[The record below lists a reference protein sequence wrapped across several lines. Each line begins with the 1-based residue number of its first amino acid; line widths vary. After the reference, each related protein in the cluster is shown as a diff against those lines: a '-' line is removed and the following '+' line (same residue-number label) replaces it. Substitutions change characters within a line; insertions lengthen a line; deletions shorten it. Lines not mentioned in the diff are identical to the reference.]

1 MTANAAFV
9 ALPGRALLAIEG
21 QDRRSFLQGL
31 VSNDVMRVSPGRV
44 VWAALLTPQGK
55 FLHEFFI
62 GEIGETLY
70 LECEAARRGDLKRR
84 LALYK
89 LRAKVALGE
98 VNDLEVFAAWG
109 EGALQA
115 LGLDATPGAA
125 APLAGGLA
133 YVDPRHAEM
142 GARLWLP
149 KGAGL
154 PAGFRE
160 APFEEWDRN
169 RIALGIPD
177 GSRDIEVEKGILLE
191 AGFEELGGVDFG
203 KGCYVGQEL
212 TARTKYRGLLKKRL
226 VPLKVEG
233 PMPPP
238 GTPLAGDA
246 GEIRSGAGDMALAL
260 VRLEALNGPL
270 EAAGARLTPQKPAW
284 ARF

>member
-1 MTANAAFV
+1 AYVGSRDAEFRPRFPVCERRDAPGFPLSRSCGRPAVTANAAFV

-109 EGALQA
+109 EGALQP

-125 APLAGGLA
+125 APLAGGRAWLH
-133 YVDPRHAEM
+133 PRHAAM
-142 GARLWLP
+142 GA
-149 KGAGL
+149 
-154 PAGFRE
+154 
-160 APFEEWDRN
+160 
-169 RIALGIPD
+169 
-177 GSRDIEVEKGILLE
+177 
-191 AGFEELGGVDFG
+191 
-203 KGCYVGQEL
+203 
-212 TARTKYRGLLKKRL
+212 
-226 VPLKVEG
+226 
-233 PMPPP
+233 
-238 GTPLAGDA
+238 
-246 GEIRSGAGDMALAL
+246 
-260 VRLEALNGPL
+260 
-270 EAAGARLTPQKPAW
+270 
-284 ARF
+284 

>member
-1 MTANAAFV
+1 
-9 ALPGRALLAIEG
+9 
-21 QDRRSFLQGL
+21 
-31 VSNDVMRVSPGRV
+31 
-44 VWAALLTPQGK
+44 
-55 FLHEFFI
+55 
-62 GEIGETLY
+62 ETLY

-212 TARTKYRGLLKKRL
+212 TARTKYRG
-226 VPLKVEG
+226 
-233 PMPPP
+233 
-238 GTPLAGDA
+238 
-246 GEIRSGAGDMALAL
+246 
-260 VRLEALNGPL
+260 
-270 EAAGARLTPQKPAW
+270 
-284 ARF
+284 